1 MLQNNLSIIVL
12 DLMMS
17 STNSCP
23 HCDKDRRNIDELVY
37 DLKEIDTFMQLE
49 KNLVAD
55 SFDELKENLVALLKH
70 PKMKGDIISKQKIEE
85 FIESI
90 DGHHEQIEEY
100 ELEKSKGEEEDE
112 TSQLDVDIFKTDLLD
127 SQESIQKLLSELVNE
142 IKVGSTGEFFWK

>member
-1 MLQNNLSIIVL
+1 MMTSI
-12 DLMMS
+12 
-17 STNSCP
+17 NSCP
-23 HCDKDRRNIDELVY
+23 HCDKDRRNVDELVY
-37 DLKEIDTFMQLE
+37 DLKEIDTSMKLD
-49 KNLVAD
+49 KDVVMD

-70 PKMKGDIISKQKIEE
+70 PKMKGDILSKQKIEE

-100 ELEKSKGEEEDE
+100 ELEKSKSEDPDDE
-112 TSQLDVDIFKTDLLD
+112 ISDLDVDISRTDLMD

>member
-1 MLQNNLSIIVL
+1 MRQNNLSIIVL
-12 DLMMS
+12 DLMMT

-23 HCDKDRRNIDELVY
+23 HCDKDRRNVDELVY
-37 DLKEIDTFMQLE
+37 DLKEIDTSMKLD
-49 KNLVAD
+49 KDLVMD

-70 PKMKGDIISKQKIEE
+70 PKMKGDILSKQKIEE

-100 ELEKSKGEEEDE
+100 ESEISKSEDPDDE
-112 TSQLDVDIFKTDLLD
+112 ISELDVSISRTDLMD

-142 IKVGSTGEFFWK
+142 IEVDTSRFFWK